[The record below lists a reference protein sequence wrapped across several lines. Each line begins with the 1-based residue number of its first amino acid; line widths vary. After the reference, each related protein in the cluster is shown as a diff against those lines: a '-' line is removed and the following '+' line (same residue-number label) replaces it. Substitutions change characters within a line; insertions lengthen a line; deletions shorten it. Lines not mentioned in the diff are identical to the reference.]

1 MENKMNDILNTTENT
16 ENAEPIWTQIKIDCS
31 VTDLDTVCAIAGMV
45 DNGLMIEDYS
55 DVREGVNAIYGELL
69 GEEILEKDPEKAA
82 VSIFLPETRSVPEA
96 IAFLRDRLRISEI
109 NAEVNTVGVK
119 ESDWADCWKKYYK
132 PVHIGGRI
140 VIVPAWENYEP
151 EDGQIIVSM
160 DPGMAFGT
168 GTHETTRL
176 CATFIEKYLKPNTR
190 VLDVGTGSG
199 ILAIIAA
206 KLGATD
212 IDAFDIDANAV
223 GAAQRNCNE
232 NGVGFIKCGVS
243 DLIAEAKGE
252 YDFVCANI
260 VADIIIRM
268 APNVAEHMK
277 TDGLLVVSGIIA
289 RQAEAVKEALISGG
303 LTIIDTLEEN
313 DWNSFVFTKK

>member
-1 MENKMNDILNTTENT
+1 MEQNNEQF
-16 ENAEPIWTQIKIDCS
+16 WTQIKIDCDII
-31 VTDLDTVCAIAGMV
+31 DLDTVCAIAGMV

-69 GEEILEKDPEKAA
+69 GEEILEKDPDKAA
-82 VSIFLPETRSVPEA
+82 VSVFLPETRSVPEA
-96 IAFLRDRLRISEI
+96 VAFLRDRLRIAEI
-109 NAEVNTVGVK
+109 NATVETVGVK
-119 ESDWADCWKKYYK
+119 ESDWANNWKKYYK
-132 PVHIGGRI
+132 PVHIGNRI
-140 VIVPAWENYEP
+140 VVVPAWEEYTSAENE
-151 EDGQIIVSM
+151 IIVRM

-176 CATFIEKYLKPNTR
+176 CATFVEKYLKAGTR

-223 GAAQRNCNE
+223 GAAQRNCND

-268 APNVAEHMK
+268 APDVGAHMK
-277 TDGLLVVSGIIA
+277 NGGLLVVSGIIE
-289 RQAEAVKEALISGG
+289 RQAEDAKAALIAGG
-303 LTIIDTLEEN
+303 LTLIDSLEEN
-313 DWNSFVFTKK
+313 DWNAFVFTKK

>member
-1 MENKMNDILNTTENT
+1 MEQNNEQF
-16 ENAEPIWTQIKIDCS
+16 WTQIKIDCDI
-31 VTDLDTVCAIAGMV
+31 TDLDTVCAIAGMV

-69 GEEILEKDPEKAA
+69 GEEILEKDPDKAA
-82 VSIFLPETRSVPEA
+82 VSVFLPETRSVPEA
-96 IAFLRDRLRISEI
+96 VAFLRDRLRIAEI
-109 NAEVNTVGVK
+109 NATVETVGVK
-119 ESDWADCWKKYYK
+119 ESDWANNWKKYYK
-132 PVHIGGRI
+132 PVHIGNRI
-140 VIVPAWENYEP
+140 VVVPAWEEYTSAENE
-151 EDGQIIVSM
+151 IIVRM

-176 CATFIEKYLKPNTR
+176 CATFVEKYLKAGTR

-223 GAAQRNCNE
+223 GAAQRNCND

-268 APNVAEHMK
+268 APDVGAHMK
-277 TDGLLVVSGIIA
+277 NGGLLVVSGIIE
-289 RQAEAVKEALISGG
+289 RQAEDAKAALIAGG
-303 LTIIDTLEEN
+303 LTLIDSLEEN
-313 DWNSFVFTKK
+313 DWNAFVFTKK

>member
-1 MENKMNDILNTTENT
+1 MEQNNEQF
-16 ENAEPIWTQIKIDCS
+16 WTQIKIDCDII
-31 VTDLDTVCAIAGMV
+31 DLDTVCAIAGMV

-69 GEEILEKDPEKAA
+69 GEEILEKDPDKAA
-82 VSIFLPETRSVPEA
+82 VSVFLPETRSVPEA
-96 IAFLRDRLRISEI
+96 VAFLRDRLRIAEI
-109 NAEVNTVGVK
+109 NATVETVGVK
-119 ESDWADCWKKYYK
+119 ESDWANNWKKYYK
-132 PVHIGGRI
+132 PVHIGNRI
-140 VIVPAWENYEP
+140 VVVPAWEEYTSAENE
-151 EDGQIIVSM
+151 IIVSM

-176 CATFIEKYLKPNTR
+176 CATFVEKYLKAGTR

-223 GAAQRNCNE
+223 GAAQRNCND

-268 APNVAEHMK
+268 APDVGAHMK
-277 TDGLLVVSGIIA
+277 NGGLLVVSGIIE
-289 RQAEAVKEALISGG
+289 RQAEDAKAALIAGG
-303 LTIIDTLEEN
+303 LTLIDSLEEN
-313 DWNSFVFTKK
+313 DWNAFVFTKK

>member
-1 MENKMNDILNTTENT
+1 MEQNT
-16 ENAEPIWTQIKIDCS
+16 EPIWTQIKIDCDI
-31 VTDLDTVCAIAGMV
+31 TDLDTVCAIAGMV

-69 GEEILEKDPEKAA
+69 GEEILEKDPTKAA
-82 VSIFLPETRSVPEA
+82 VSVFLPETRSVPEA
-96 IAFLRDRLRISEI
+96 MAFLRDRLRIAEI
-109 NAEVNTVGVK
+109 DATVETVGVK

-132 PVHIGGRI
+132 PVHIGKRI
-140 VIVPAWENYEP
+140 VIVPAWEEYEAA
-151 EDGQIIVSM
+151 EGQVTVSM

-176 CATFIEKYLKPNTR
+176 CATFIEKYLKAGSR

-206 KLGATD
+206 KLGATE

-232 NGVGFIKCGVS
+232 NGVGFIRCEVS

-252 YDFVCANI
+252 YDFVFANI

-268 APNVAEHMK
+268 APDVAKHMK
-277 TDGLLVVSGIIA
+277 KDGLLIVSGIIE
-289 RQAEAVKEALISGG
+289 RQAEDAKAALIAGG
-303 LTIIDTLEEN
+303 LTLIDSLEEN

>member
-1 MENKMNDILNTTENT
+1 MEQNNEQF
-16 ENAEPIWTQIKIDCS
+16 WTQIKIDCDII
-31 VTDLDTVCAIAGMV
+31 DLDTVCAIAGMV

-69 GEEILEKDPEKAA
+69 DEEILEKDPEKAA
-82 VSIFLPETRSVPEA
+82 VSVFLAETRSVPEA
-96 IAFLRDRLRISEI
+96 IAFLRDRLRIAEI
-109 NAEVNTVGVK
+109 DATVGAVGVK
-119 ESDWADCWKKYYK
+119 ESDWADNWKKYYK
-132 PVHIGGRI
+132 PVHIGNRI
-140 VIVPAWENYEP
+140 VVVPAWEEYTSAENE
-151 EDGQIIVSM
+151 IIVRM

-176 CATFIEKYLKPNTR
+176 CATFVEKYLKAGTR

-206 KLGATD
+206 KLGATE

-223 GAAQRNCNE
+223 GAAQRNCND

-268 APNVAEHMK
+268 APDVGAHMK
-277 TDGLLVVSGIIA
+277 NGGLLVVSGIIE
-289 RQAEAVKEALISGG
+289 RQAEDVKAALIAGG
-303 LTIIDTLEEN
+303 LTLIDSLEEN
-313 DWNSFVFTKK
+313 DWNSFVFTKQG

>member
-1 MENKMNDILNTTENT
+1 MEQNNEQV
-16 ENAEPIWTQIKIDCS
+16 WTQIKIDCDI
-31 VTDLDTVCAIAGMV
+31 TDLDTVCAIAGMI

-69 GEEILEKDPEKAA
+69 GEEILEKDPTKAA
-82 VSIFLPETRSVPEA
+82 VSVFLPETRSVPEA
-96 IAFLRDRLRISEI
+96 MAFLRDRLRIAEI
-109 NAEVNTVGVK
+109 NASVETVGVK

-132 PVHIGGRI
+132 PVHIGNKI
-140 VIVPAWENYEP
+140 VIVPAWEEYTP
-151 EDGQIIVSM
+151 ADGEFTVSM

-176 CATFIEKYLKPNTR
+176 CATFIEKYLKAGMR

-206 KLGATD
+206 KLGANE
-212 IDAFDIDANAV
+212 IDAFDIDENAV
-223 GAAQRNCNE
+223 GAAQKNCDQ
-232 NGVGFIKCGVS
+232 NGVGFIRCAVS

-268 APNVAEHMK
+268 APDVGAHMK
-277 TDGLLVVSGIIA
+277 KGGLLIVSGIIE
-289 RQAEAVKEALISGG
+289 RQAEDTKAALIAGG
-303 LTIIDTLEEN
+303 LTLIDSLEEN
-313 DWNSFVFTKK
+313 DWNSFVFTK

>member
-1 MENKMNDILNTTENT
+1 MEQNNEQF
-16 ENAEPIWTQIKIDCS
+16 WTQIKIDCDII
-31 VTDLDTVCAIAGMV
+31 DLDTVCAIAGMV

-69 GEEILEKDPEKAA
+69 DEEILEKDPNKAA
-82 VSIFLPETRSVPEA
+82 VSVFLPETRSVPEA
-96 IAFLRDRLRISEI
+96 IAFLRDRLRIAEI
-109 NAEVNTVGVK
+109 NATVEAVGVK
-119 ESDWADCWKKYYK
+119 ESDWADSWKKYYK
-132 PVHIGGRI
+132 PVHIGNRI
-140 VIVPAWENYEP
+140 VVVPAWEDYAPAENE
-151 EDGQIIVSM
+151 IIVSM

-176 CATFIEKYLKPNTR
+176 CATFVEKYLKAGDR

-223 GAAQRNCNE
+223 GAAQRNCND

-268 APNVAEHMK
+268 APNVSAHMK
-277 TDGLLVVSGIIA
+277 TDGLLVVSGIIE
-289 RQAEAVKEALISGG
+289 RQAEDVKAALIAGG
-303 LTIIDTLEEN
+303 LTLIDSLSEN
-313 DWNSFVFTKK
+313 DWNSFVFTKQG